1 MTVPQL
7 SKKTNY
13 DNWCL
18 QMKTLLGSHSL
29 WDIVEKGFQEPEED
43 EDQSVAQ
50 IATLE
55 KTRVKDKSALYF
67 LYNAVDESGFEK
79 IANAASSKEA
89 WKILEVAHRG
99 NHRVRQIRLQTLR
112 GEFESL
118 KMEDKEQVSEYITR
132 VEKVANQL
140 GRNGEPM
147 PASRIVEKI
156 LRSLTDDF
164 ESIACVIEESKDLSV
179 LSVEEL
185 AGSLE
190 AHEQRRRKMKGTL
203 DQALQ
208 AQLDLNETRN
218 TQGRRSSGQGR
229 GRGDRSQGSQPRSEV
244 ECYKCGKLGHY
255 AKECRLANCY
265 NCGKYGHIAKYCRAK
280 SRSEEKDKNLLTKEE
295 DEEARILMMMQS
307 SETKLRPNE
316 KSEAELDSSCL
327 NNSVWYLD
335 TGASNHM
342 CGEESFFNELI
353 KVKAG
358 FVSFG
363 DDSKVAVKGHGTIKF
378 MQKDG
383 RVGEIR
389 NVYYVP
395 ELKSNILSMGQ
406 MMEKGNSVLMKDRV
420 LYLKDKHDRLIA
432 QVEMKKN
439 RMYKLELNIIQNKC
453 LKLDVK
459 DEAMMRHSR
468 FGHLNFGGL
477 AEL

>member
-18 QMKTLLGSHSL
+18 QMKTLLGSQSL
-29 WDIVEKGFQEPEED
+29 WDIVEKKFQEPEEN

-50 IATLE
+50 IAALE

-67 LYNAVDESGFEK
+67 LYNGVDESGFEK

-99 NHRVRQIRLQTLR
+99 NHCVRQIRLQTLR
-112 GEFESL
+112 GEFECL

-132 VEKVANQL
+132 VEKLDNQL

-156 LRSLTDDF
+156 LRSLTGDF

-179 LSVEEL
+179 RSGEEL

-190 AHEQRRRKMKGTL
+190 AHEQRKRKMKERG
-203 DQALQ
+203 D
-208 AQLDLNETRN
+208 
-218 TQGRRSSGQGR
+218 QGRGNGQDDQGQGR
-229 GRGDRSQGSQPRSEV
+229 GRGDHGGGQGRGDRSQGSQPRSEV
-244 ECYKCGKLGHY
+244 ECY
-255 AKECRLANCY
+255 NCASEVQL
-265 NCGKYGHIAKYCRAK
+265 NLSCVE
-280 SRSEEKDKNLLTKEE
+280 RSVVELP
-295 DEEARILMMMQS
+295 S
-307 SETKLRPNE
+307 SDE

-335 TGASNHM
+335 TEASNHM

-363 DDSKVAVKGHGTIKF
+363 DDSKVAVKGRGTIKF

-432 QVEMKKN
+432 GVEMKKN

-453 LKLDVK
+453 LKMDVK

-477 AEL
+477 AELSRKELVHGLRGVEFDKKF